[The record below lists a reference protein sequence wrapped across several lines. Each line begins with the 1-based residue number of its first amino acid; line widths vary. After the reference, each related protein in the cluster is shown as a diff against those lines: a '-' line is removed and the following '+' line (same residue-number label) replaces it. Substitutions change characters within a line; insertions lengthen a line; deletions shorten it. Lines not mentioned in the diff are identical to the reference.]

1 MACLFH
7 LLSFYFAEQ
16 IYFFFILVKSNRF
29 SFFSFVDDTASIV
42 VNSYHE
48 TQNHIGFLTLSSTNF
63 IILHL
68 IFKYMIHLKL
78 MFVKSVRSVF
88 SFIFF

>member
-1 MACLFH
+1 MKDKLDDKT
-7 LLSFYFAEQ
+7 
-16 IYFFFILVKSNRF
+16 IL
-29 SFFSFVDDTASIV
+29 DDTASIV
-42 VNSYHE
+42 LKSYHQ

-68 IFKYMIHLKL
+68 IFKYMIPLKL

-88 SFIFF
+88 SLIF